1 MASVGQIQIATP
13 ARFRR
18 DVVIAIAAGVLVFGL
33 MLTGG
38 IGAALVAAVLL
49 VVVGVGLAKPDIATV
64 AVVFVIYADLAA
76 VAVRSHGIPKLL
88 TISFFLLLLLPVAYH
103 VIVRHARLRTD
114 AVLGMMLAYLA
125 VQVASAVF
133 ARDVARSMQTIV
145 SFATEGIAVYFLLLN
160 AIRTPAIL
168 RRCLWM
174 MLAAGMLLGSVSIL
188 QNRAHRYDSD
198 FGGLALTRLVT
209 TNSAPAISDDEGR
222 DVDQETRPR
231 ALGPIGDANFYAQMM
246 VVLLPIA
253 VLRLWAERKRF
264 PRRLALASLVPIIG
278 GVVLTFSRGAAV
290 AAVFFCCAL
299 LALRYLK
306 LRHAVVPLIAVI
318 IIVALTPA
326 YVSRLSTLMKIDSPG
341 MRSADSSIRERS
353 TIYLSGIR
361 IFLDHPLLGVGI
373 GQAPEYLPEYSNYSG
388 HSRLHRKMGPH
399 NMYLESLAETGVLGF
414 AALMAMITLVIR
426 RMWRLRQYWKIRNP
440 EYAHT
445 ATSLLLAIAVFLVT
459 GLFLHLAYARY
470 FWLLF
475 AMAGAAHAVYSP
487 LPEASPASAEEPRS
501 ANTVPTRPRY
511 VPVAQRL
518 FTE

>member
-1 MASVGQIQIATP
+1 
-13 ARFRR
+13 
-18 DVVIAIAAGVLVFGL
+18 
-33 MLTGG
+33 
-38 IGAALVAAVLL
+38 
-49 VVVGVGLAKPDIATV
+49 
-64 AVVFVIYADLAA
+64 
-76 VAVRSHGIPKLL
+76 
-88 TISFFLLLLLPVAYH
+88 
-103 VIVRHARLRTD
+103 
-114 AVLGMMLAYLA
+114 
-125 VQVASAVF
+125 
-133 ARDVARSMQTIV
+133 
-145 SFATEGIAVYFLLLN
+145 
-160 AIRTPAIL
+160 
-168 RRCLWM
+168 
-174 MLAAGMLLGSVSIL
+174 
-188 QNRAHRYDSD
+188 
-198 FGGLALTRLVT
+198 
-209 TNSAPAISDDEGR
+209 
-222 DVDQETRPR
+222 
-231 ALGPIGDANFYAQMM
+231 
-246 VVLLPIA
+246 
-253 VLRLWAERKRF
+253 
-264 PRRLALASLVPIIG
+264 
-278 GVVLTFSRGAAV
+278 
-290 AAVFFCCAL
+290 
-299 LALRYLK
+299 
-306 LRHAVVPLIAVI
+306 
-318 IIVALTPA
+318 
-326 YVSRLSTLMKIDSPG
+326 LSTLMKIDSPG